1 VVGIVSFS
9 LEDTNCKTAMEPTWG
24 ADDGI
29 GVNGSSGNSGVFGTS
44 FGGKG
49 VKKDQMREPKFFDPA
64 PDQLEVVY
72 GRCSHA
78 AKAISFIGSC
88 EACNPRN

>member
-1 VVGIVSFS
+1 
-9 LEDTNCKTAMEPTWG
+9 MEPTWG
-24 ADDGI
+24 SDDGI

-64 PDQLEVVY
+64 PDQLEVVMVGVATLQRRSRSSAY
-72 GRCSHA
+72 
-78 AKAISFIGSC
+78 AKPAIQ
-88 EACNPRN
+88 N